1 MTIPSSAPRTHTQ
14 ATNHFEGRNKTM
26 KTMKKLASV
35 ALALVMALCL
45 TVPAFAQEV
54 DAGENGGGSITV
66 TNPAPEQTYNLYRI
80 FELESFNGN
89 AYSYKVNDTWRAFVT
104 GEGVKD
110 VYVTI
115 DDQEYVTWVEGAD
128 VEAFAKAAI
137 LWAEGVEEVLNEDGT
152 VKTPAVA
159 GHIATPVAT
168 ATAGTA
174 AEPTEENPDP
184 RAEAITF
191 TGLKLGYYLISST
204 RGALCALDTT
214 NKAANVTE
222 KNVKPTI
229 DKEAVELPDG
239 IGDSVKYEVT
249 VHAKKGA
256 EKYVVH
262 DTMSKGLS
270 FNNDVVVTVG
280 ETTVDSSN
288 YTVKTTG
295 FPEDHKCTFEVIFEQ
310 AYLNTLT
317 ADNTD
322 IVISY
327 TATVTADAVEVDKLN
342 NTAKLS
348 YGNETTP
355 EETLPDPVD
364 ISLYQ
369 FDLVKTNSD
378 DMGKEV
384 LTGAEFNLYNVAE
397 NGTPISLVFV
407 AEHEETD
414 DEGNTTMIPD
424 YYRPAVEGETG
435 TTTIRAGV
443 ATIKGLGAGTW
454 YLEETKQP
462 EGYNILKGRTSVEVG
477 EDKDWTATI
486 IPGTEANGDTPA
498 TPATW
503 ERGGV
508 RIVNLTGAELPETGG
523 IGTTIFYIVGGLLAV
538 GAGVLL
544 VTKKKMGADEE

>member
-1 MTIPSSAPRTHTQ
+1 
-14 ATNHFEGRNKTM
+14 M

-35 ALALVMALCL
+35 ALALVMVLCL

-54 DAGENGGGSITV
+54 NAGENGEGSITV

-80 FELESFNGN
+80 FDLESYKPATGEQDQSTLPH
-89 AYSYKVNDTWRAFVT
+89 AYKVNDTWKDFVT
-104 GEGVKD
+104 GADIKD
-110 VYVTI
+110 VYVEI
-115 DDQEYVTWVEGAD
+115 DNEGYVTWKDGAD

-137 LWAEGVEEVLNEDGT
+137 LWAEGAEAVLNEDGSE
-152 VKTPAVA
+152 KTPAVE
-159 GHIATPVAT
+159 GHIAMPVAT
-168 ATAGTA
+168 AKAGTA
-174 AEPTEENPDP
+174 AEPTEADPDP

-191 TGLKLGYYLISST
+191 KGLKLGYYLISST

-280 ETTVDSSN
+280 GTTVDPRN

-295 FPEDHKCTFEVIFEQ
+295 FPEGHKCTFEVIFEQ

-317 ADNTD
+317 ANNTD

-327 TATVTADAVEVDKLN
+327 TATVTADAVEVDTLN
-342 NTAKLS
+342 NTAKLN
-348 YGNETTP
+348 YGNESTP

-364 ISLYQ
+364 TPLYQ
-369 FDLVKTNSD
+369 FDIAKTTSGLND
-378 DMGKEV
+378 TPVEV
-384 LTGAEFNLYNVAE
+384 LTGAEFNLYRTATD
-397 NGTPISLVFV
+397 GTPIALVFV
-407 AEHEETD
+407 PEKT
-414 DEGNTTMIPD
+414 EGDVKTPA
-424 YYRPAVEGETG
+424 YYRPATTAEVEDPDITT
-435 TTTIRAGV
+435 TTTIQAGI
-443 ATIKGLGAGTW
+443 ATIKGLGAGDY
-454 YLEETKQP
+454 YLQETKQP
-462 EGYNILKGRTSVEVG
+462 DGYNILKDRVHVNLNETVKNAEGADVANPLLTNAKAITLTENG
-477 EDKDWTATI
+477 KTI
-486 IPGTEANGDTPA
+486 YDN
-498 TPATW
+498 
-503 ERGGV
+503 GGV
-508 RIVNLTGAELPETGG
+508 QVINYTGAELPETGG

-544 VTKKKMGADEE
+544 VTKKKMGSTDEE